1 MDTKKTWI
9 EPSKKDIL
17 KARLKIVGWIMVHL
31 IATNQENK
39 IVEIFKHRGIFL
51 SHAKYIAG
59 WKQDK
64 DNQIF
69 EERIHDEILDE
80 VDRFLRERDK

>member
-17 KARLKIVGWIMVHL
+17 KARLKIVGWITVHL

-51 SHAKYIAG
+51 SHAKYIAE

-69 EERIHDEILDE
+69 EKKIHNEILDE
-80 VDRFLRERDK
+80 VERFLESRK